1 MADKVTGKGV
11 IAGIAIGKILLAGQN
26 LDSYLVSYKPGKL
39 DAEKKKAAD
48 ALIKVA
54 ANLQKSIKE
63 FTEKGLNDG

>member
-39 DAEKKKAAD
+39 DAEKKKAA
-48 ALIKVA
+48 LKA
-54 ANLQKSIKE
+54 ARAVFICVILS
-63 FTEKGLNDG
+63 